1 MERRKEKPIHIF
13 GAVAKVISELYSVKV
28 LAESGQNDR
37 EISAALKIHEY
48 KVGIYKKSAARK
60 SRERLKKLLSLCA
73 ETDVRLKST
82 SLSDYAVL
90 DKLVIMSS
98 IK

>member
-1 MERRKEKPIHIF
+1 ME
-13 GAVAKVISELYSVKV
+13 AKVISDLYSVKM
-28 LAESGQNDR
+28 LADSGQNDK
-37 EISAALKIHEY
+37 EISETLKIHEY
-48 KVGIYKKSAARK
+48 KVSIYRKSAARR
-60 SRERLKKLLSLCA
+60 SRERLKRLLSLCA

-90 DKLVIMSS
+90 DKLVLMSS